1 MARVVRYTKENI
13 REHKMKIALIISLV
27 LLTGC
32 ATNLEVQKS
41 VSRDQTMDKMAK
53 TALINEMLHS
63 PDPHVRAKG
72 ASIAEKFLTEPKKN
86 LFGF

>member
-1 MARVVRYTKENI
+1 MVRKSEKNL
-13 REHKMKIALIISLV
+13 RKHKMKFALIITAA

-32 ATNLEVQKS
+32 ASINPEVQKS

-53 TALINEMLHS
+53 AALINEMLNS

-72 ASIAEKFLTEPKKN
+72 AAIAEKFLIEPKKN
-86 LFGF
+86 IFGF